1 MSFESLNVR
10 LTRSNPSISWGFE
23 LQQRGNDIIV
33 SKIEPGSMAEK
44 AGILRG
50 DTVYEILNQKAG
62 NLNSALGRIQNSL
75 EITMT
80 LRRPIKGK
88 KFIHVKEI
96 FSLFRFSVSFVGI

>member
-10 LTRSNPSISWGFE
+10 LTRSNPTIPWGFE

-33 SKIEPGSMAEK
+33 SKIEVGSMAEK

-62 NLNSALGRIQNSL
+62 NLSGAQGRIQNAL

-80 LRRPIKGK
+80 LKRPIKGIFKHDKFAYLIK
-88 KFIHVKEI
+88 KT
-96 FSLFRFSVSFVGI
+96 